1 MKETTKRIEWHPAFE
16 ASIQI
21 EFEEEKDKLTFES
34 EHLLSKK
41 PMQIDEL
48 IIKVKENEHI
58 QKNIG
63 RIFKK
68 HNIIEYKSPDDN
80 LTVNDFYKVYGYSC
94 FYQSD
99 TERILEI
106 SPQEISITFV
116 CNHYPRAMI
125 RHLKKYRNL
134 EISKIEDGIYYIIGD
149 EFPMQLIITKE
160 LNPGENLWIQSLR
173 KNIKSKKEI
182 EFLLKMYEGKKHSK
196 LYQAAMNAITRA
208 NWKTMVEV
216 KKTMCD
222 ALKELMEEEF
232 QEYGDQITQQLVK
245 NAYESIKD
253 KKAISEILKMP
264 LEEVEKILES

>member
-1 MKETTKRIEWHPAFE
+1 
-16 ASIQI
+16 
-21 EFEEEKDKLTFES
+21 
-34 EHLLSKK
+34 
-41 PMQIDEL
+41 
-48 IIKVKENEHI
+48 
-58 QKNIG
+58 
-63 RIFKK
+63 
-68 HNIIEYKSPDDN
+68 
-80 LTVNDFYKVYGYSC
+80 
-94 FYQSD
+94 
-99 TERILEI
+99 
-106 SPQEISITFV
+106 
-116 CNHYPRAMI
+116 MI